1 MPIFTQIMIG
11 MRRITTRISVLI
23 FMLAIATTNIKA
35 QEIVFEKAD
44 SIFIEEIINRHNAQS
59 YSTTGEKAVAIASE
73 FIGKDYVAGTLD
85 EHNTEPLFISC
96 SKLDCTTFV
105 ETVLAAALCSNDDAF
120 TQFCKNLEL
129 IRYRAGKRGDYTTRL
144 HYISWW
150 IDDPAKQHIAKDITT
165 NHHTATQV
173 LNLNFMSTHPGSYK
187 HLKENPTATEAIA
200 ELERTFNNKEIK
212 YIPKENIDKV
222 KKEDIKD
229 GDIIAIVTAID
240 GLDVSHIG
248 FACWQQDT
256 LHMIHASSAAGKVIN
271 DPTNL
276 EAYLAK
282 RKSHLGIR
290 VFRAL

>member
-1 MPIFTQIMIG
+1 MK
-11 MRRITTRISVLI
+11 RITTNTIRIAALM
-23 FMLAIATTNIKA
+23 FMLTIAITNIKA
-35 QEIVFEKAD
+35 QNIVFEKAD
-44 SIFIEEIINRHNAQS
+44 STFIEKITQKHPAQS
-59 YSTTGEKAVAIASE
+59 HNTTGERIIAIANE

-85 EHNTEPLFISC
+85 EHNDEPLFISC

-105 ETVLAAALCSNDDAF
+105 ETVLSIAHCTPDGDFA
-120 TQFCKNLEL
+120 QFCKNLEL
-129 IRYRAGKRGDYTTRL
+129 IRYREGIRNGYTTRL

-150 IDDPAKQHIAKDITT
+150 IADPAKQHIAKEITT
-165 NHHTATQV
+165 KHHTAIQV

-222 KKEDIKD
+222 KKEDIKG

-256 LHMIHASSAAGKVIN
+256 LHMIHASSTAGKVIN
-271 DPTNL
+271 DSTSL

>member
-11 MRRITTRISVLI
+11 MKRITTRLSVLI
-23 FMLAIATTNIKA
+23 FMLAIVATNIKA
-35 QEIVFEKAD
+35 QDIVFEKAD

-59 YSTTGEKAVAIASE
+59 YSTTGEKVVAIAKE
-73 FIGKDYVAGTLD
+73 FIGKDYIAGTLD
-85 EHNTEPLFISC
+85 EHNNEPLFISC

-105 ETVLAAALCSNDDAF
+105 ETVLAAALCSTDEAF

-129 IRYRAGKRGDYTTRL
+129 IRYRDGKRGNYTTRL

-150 IDDPAKQHIAKDITT
+150 IANSAKRHIAKEITT
-165 NHHTATQV
+165 KHHTATQI

-187 HLKENPTATEAIA
+187 HLKENQTATEAIA
-200 ELERTFNNKEIK
+200 ELEKTFNNKEIK

-222 KKEDIKD
+222 KKEDIKE

-248 FACWQQDT
+248 FAYWQQDT
-256 LHMIHASSAAGKVIN
+256 LHMIHASSAVGKVVN
-271 DPTNL
+271 DTTSLTN
-276 EAYLAK
+276 YLAK
-282 RKSHLGIR
+282 QKNHLGIR
-290 VFRAL
+290 VFRTL

>member
-11 MRRITTRISVLI
+11 MKRITTRLSVLI
-23 FMLAIATTNIKA
+23 FMLAIVATNIKA
-35 QEIVFEKAD
+35 QDIVFEKAD

-59 YSTTGEKAVAIASE
+59 YSTTGEKVVAIAKE
-73 FIGKDYVAGTLD
+73 FIGKDYIAGTLD
-85 EHNTEPLFISC
+85 EHNNEPLFISC

-105 ETVLAAALCSNDDAF
+105 ETVLAAALCSTDEAF

-129 IRYRAGKRGDYTTRL
+129 IRYRDGKRGNYTTRL

-150 IDDPAKQHIAKDITT
+150 IANSAKRHIAKEITT
-165 NHHTATQV
+165 KHHTATQI

-187 HLKENPTATEAIA
+187 HLKENQTATEAIA
-200 ELERTFNNKEIK
+200 ELEKTFNNKEIK

-222 KKEDIKD
+222 KKEDIKE

-256 LHMIHASSAAGKVIN
+256 LHMIHASSAVGKVVN
-271 DPTNL
+271 DTTSLTN
-276 EAYLAK
+276 YLAK
-282 RKSHLGIR
+282 QKNHLGIR
-290 VFRAL
+290 VFRTL